1 MSFILCNTWLVSG
14 SFRRWIL
21 AQPAKAAISDLT
33 HKMANMNVDD
43 LDEISTPG
51 MSSRME
57 ALVGSVENTVTS
69 MKNPFEETS
78 HLVSISTRI
87 IPPENVASDIK
98 TAYDQGLRQYEGYV
112 NDCLV
117 SQNKEVFDRI
127 PMLKLKDFGTKP
139 PRTGKLQRDKLTA
152 SQDRTLYSRL
162 LVVSQVRNP
171 NLKEI
176 MGYNLSTYPL
186 ALATSEG
193 VKQSAKKETLMH
205 ALEKAS
211 NNPRLD
217 MTQAQKPIAYLID
230 AMAMVRSTAKDS
242 MNTVKTFGELADLL
256 YRKVQQTATAYG
268 ASRVDWVCDQY
279 KECSI
284 KNAERLKREEATGSQ
299 RITITDMH
307 QRLPRQFASKF
318 LKNSDNKTDLLQF
331 LYLHFLAKADAKVET
346 LVSNAMSCSKMA
358 FNGQPSQNVDALR
371 SGHEEADTRLFL
383 HAQHAMQNG
392 FNTVLVASPDT
403 DVLVIGLGFVSNM
416 TSPAALGM
424 VTGTSNRRRIIDIKQ
439 MAETL
444 GHGVASALPFLH
456 ALSGCDS
463 ISAFH
468 NKGKVKPLNLLRKEE
483 AFQCGFANIHQSL
496 TPSAENMALTE
507 LFVCKLYGTQCEKV
521 NDARYKLYKTNCA
534 PSLLPPN
541 DDALSLHLQRA
552 VYQCHI
558 WKDTSQ
564 QLALPSPVDHGW
576 CLRNNCL
583 DIVWNNRAIADPQDL
598 QVGMTNL
605 VIVFALGFAKQF

>member
-1 MSFILCNTWLVSG
+1 
-14 SFRRWIL
+14 
-21 AQPAKAAISDLT
+21 
-33 HKMANMNVDD
+33 
-43 LDEISTPG
+43 
-51 MSSRME
+51 
-57 ALVGSVENTVTS
+57 
-69 MKNPFEETS
+69 
-78 HLVSISTRI
+78 
-87 IPPENVASDIK
+87 
-98 TAYDQGLRQYEGYV
+98 
-112 NDCLV
+112 
-117 SQNKEVFDRI
+117 
-127 PMLKLKDFGTKP
+127 MLKLKDFGTKP

-186 ALATSEG
+186 ALARSEV

-444 GHGVASALPFLH
+444 GHGVASAFPFLH

-468 NKGKVKPLNLLRKEE
+468 KKGKVKPLNLLRKEE
-483 AFQCGFANIHQSL
+483 AF
-496 TPSAENMALTE
+496 
-507 LFVCKLYGTQCEKV
+507 
-521 NDARYKLYKTNCA
+521 
-534 PSLLPPN
+534 
-541 DDALSLHLQRA
+541 
-552 VYQCHI
+552 
-558 WKDTSQ
+558 
-564 QLALPSPVDHGW
+564 
-576 CLRNNCL
+576 
-583 DIVWNNRAIADPQDL
+583 
-598 QVGMTNL
+598 
-605 VIVFALGFAKQF
+605 